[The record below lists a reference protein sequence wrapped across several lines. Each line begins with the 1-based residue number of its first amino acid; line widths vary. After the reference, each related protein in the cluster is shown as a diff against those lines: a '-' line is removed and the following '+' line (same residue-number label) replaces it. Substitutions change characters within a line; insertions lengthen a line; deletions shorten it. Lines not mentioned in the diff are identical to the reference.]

1 MARYDNEK
9 TEYSGERLPE
19 RETPEENIKL
29 KRGPMD
35 MPFFLLVLVILV
47 IGVITVLSA
56 SFANAYYD
64 NKSPT
69 YYFGR
74 QFIFAVLGIAA
85 MLFISRLP
93 VKLFRKFSLYLFAG
107 TVFLLVMVKVPG
119 VGITINGATR
129 WLGIINVI
137 TFQPSEIAK
146 LSVVL
151 LFANMA
157 CVYKDRMKTFRWG
170 VLPFLGVLLI
180 LGGLVIWE
188 RHVSATAIILAVGA
202 IMMFLGGTNLAW
214 LLSAGGLAA
223 AALVFIIKFTGYTS
237 DRVNAWRDPF
247 ADRLNT
253 GYQIIQS
260 LYAIGSGGLL
270 GVGIG
275 QSRQK
280 YLYLPYDYNDYI
292 FSIYCEE
299 MGFIGA
305 VLLLVVFAL
314 LIMRGYWLAMH
325 WRDRFGSLV
334 ITGITTLL
342 AIQVFLNFAVVTNTM
357 PSQGISL
364 PFFSYGG
371 TALLLQLAEM
381 GIVLSISRDIPLK
394 RAEKKEDKEK

>member
-1 MARYDNEK
+1 MARYDNDK
-9 TEYSGERLPE
+9 TEYTGGRLPDIDAG
-19 RETPEENIKL
+19 EEDIKL

-129 WLGIINVI
+129 WLGIRNLI

-170 VLPFLGVLLI
+170 VLPFVGVLLI
-180 LGGLVIWE
+180 LCGLVIWE

-202 IMMFLGGTNLAW
+202 IMMFLGGTGLGW
-214 LLSAGGLAA
+214 LLGAGGIAA

-247 ADRLNT
+247 ADRLNK

-305 VLLLVVFAL
+305 VLLLVLFAL

-325 WRDRFGSLV
+325 CRDRFGSLV

-342 AIQVFLNFAVVTNTM
+342 AIQVFLNIAVVTNTM
-357 PSQGISL
+357 PSTGISL

>member
-1 MARYDNEK
+1 MAQYDNEK
-9 TEYSGERLPE
+9 TEYGADRLPD
-19 RETPEENIKL
+19 REIPDDDIKL

-35 MPFFLLVLVILV
+35 MPFFLLVLVILAL
-47 IGVITVLSA
+47 GVITVLSA

-74 QFIFAVLGIAA
+74 QFIFAVIGIGA
-85 MLFISRLP
+85 MIFISRLP
-93 VKLFRKFSLYLFAG
+93 VRLFRKYSLHLYAL
-107 TVFLLVMVKVPG
+107 TVFFLIMVKVPG

-129 WLGIINVI
+129 WLGIRGVI

-146 LSVVL
+146 LAVIL

-157 CVYKDRMKTFRWG
+157 CTYQAKMRTFRWG
-170 VLPFLGVLLI
+170 VLPFLAVLALT
-180 LGGLVIWE
+180 GGLVIWE
-188 RHVSATAIILAVGA
+188 RHVSATAIILIVGA
-202 IMMFLGGTNLAW
+202 IMMFLGGTRIWWLAG
-214 LLSAGGLAA
+214 AGGIGA
-223 AALVFIIKFTGYTS
+223 AALVFIIKVTGYTS

-247 ADRLNT
+247 SDRLNK

-299 MGFIGA
+299 MGYIGA
-305 VLLLVVFAL
+305 VLLLVLFAL
-314 LIMRGYWLAMH
+314 LILRGYWLAMH
-325 WRDRFGSLV
+325 CRDRYGSLV

-342 AIQVFLNFAVVTNTM
+342 AIQVFLNIAVVTNTM
-357 PSQGISL
+357 PSTGISL

-381 GIVLSISRDIPLK
+381 GIILSVSRDIPLK
-394 RAEKKEDKEK
+394 RTERKEVKKK

>member
-1 MARYDNEK
+1 MARYDNDK
-9 TEYSGERLPE
+9 TEYTGGRLPDIDAG
-19 RETPEENIKL
+19 EEDIKL

-85 MLFISRLP
+85 LRFISRLP
-93 VKLFRKFSLYLFAG
+93 VKLFRTFSLYLFAG

-129 WLGIINVI
+129 WLGIRNLI

-170 VLPFLGVLLI
+170 VLPFAGVLLI
-180 LGGLVIWE
+180 LCGLVIWE

-202 IMMFLGGTNLAW
+202 IMMFLGGTGLGW
-214 LLSAGGLAA
+214 LLGAGGIAA

-247 ADRLNT
+247 ADRLNK

-305 VLLLVVFAL
+305 VLLLVLFAL

-325 WRDRFGSLV
+325 CRDRFGSLV

-342 AIQVFLNFAVVTNTM
+342 AIQVFLNIAVVTNTM
-357 PSQGISL
+357 PSTGISL

>member
-129 WLGIINVI
+129 WLGIRNVI

-305 VLLLVVFAL
+305 VLLLVLFAL

-325 WRDRFGSLV
+325 CRDRFCSLV

-342 AIQVFLNFAVVTNTM
+342 AIQVFLNIAVVTNTM
-357 PSQGISL
+357 PSTGISL

>member
-129 WLGIINVI
+129 WLGIRNVI

-188 RHVSATAIILAVGA
+188 KHVSATAIILAVGA

-305 VLLLVVFAL
+305 VLLLVLFAL

-325 WRDRFGSLV
+325 CRDRFGSLV

-342 AIQVFLNFAVVTNTM
+342 AIQVFLNIAVVTNTM
-357 PSQGISL
+357 PSTGISL

>member
-1 MARYDNEK
+1 MARYDNDK
-9 TEYSGERLPE
+9 TEYTGGRLPDIDAG
-19 RETPEENIKL
+19 EEDIKL

-129 WLGIINVI
+129 WLGIRNLI

-170 VLPFLGVLLI
+170 VLPFAGVLLI
-180 LGGLVIWE
+180 LCGLVIWE

-305 VLLLVVFAL
+305 VLLLVLFAL

-325 WRDRFGSLV
+325 CRDRFGSLV

-342 AIQVFLNFAVVTNTM
+342 AIQVFLNIAVVTNTM
-357 PSQGISL
+357 PSTGISL

>member
-129 WLGIINVI
+129 WLGIRNVI

-180 LGGLVIWE
+180 LGGLVILE

-305 VLLLVVFAL
+305 VLLLVLFAL

-325 WRDRFGSLV
+325 CRDRFGSLV

-342 AIQVFLNFAVVTNTM
+342 AIQVFLNIAVVTNTM
-357 PSQGISL
+357 PSTGISL

>member
-129 WLGIINVI
+129 WLGIRNVI

-146 LSVVL
+146 LSVLL

-188 RHVSATAIILAVGA
+188 KHVSATAIILAVGA

-305 VLLLVVFAL
+305 VLLLVLFAL

-325 WRDRFGSLV
+325 CRDRFGSLV

-342 AIQVFLNFAVVTNTM
+342 AIQVFLNIAVVTNTM
-357 PSQGISL
+357 PSTGISL

>member
-1 MARYDNEK
+1 MARYDNDK
-9 TEYSGERLPE
+9 TEYTGGRLPDIDAG
-19 RETPEENIKL
+19 EEDIKL

-47 IGVITVLSA
+47 IGVITVLTA

-129 WLGIINVI
+129 WLGIRNLI

-170 VLPFLGVLLI
+170 VLPFAGVLLI
-180 LGGLVIWE
+180 LCGLVIWE

-202 IMMFLGGTNLAW
+202 IMMFLGGTGLGW
-214 LLSAGGLAA
+214 LLGAGGIAA

-247 ADRLNT
+247 ADRLNK

-305 VLLLVVFAL
+305 VLLLVLFAL

-325 WRDRFGSLV
+325 CRDRFGSLV

-342 AIQVFLNFAVVTNTM
+342 AIQVFLNIAVVTNTM
-357 PSQGISL
+357 PSTGISL

>member
-74 QFIFAVLGIAA
+74 QFFFAVLGIAA

-129 WLGIINVI
+129 WLGIRNVI

-305 VLLLVVFAL
+305 VLLLVLFAL

-325 WRDRFGSLV
+325 CRDRFGSLV

-342 AIQVFLNFAVVTNTM
+342 AIQVFLNIAVVTNTM
-357 PSQGISL
+357 PSTGISL

>member
-129 WLGIINVI
+129 WLGIRNVI

-146 LSVVL
+146 LSVLL

-157 CVYKDRMKTFRWG
+157 CVYKYRMKTFRWG

-188 RHVSATAIILAVGA
+188 KHVSATAIILAVGA

-305 VLLLVVFAL
+305 VLLLVLFAL

-325 WRDRFGSLV
+325 CRDRFGSLV

-342 AIQVFLNFAVVTNTM
+342 AIQVFLNIAVVTNTM
-357 PSQGISL
+357 PSTGISL

>member
-1 MARYDNEK
+1 
-9 TEYSGERLPE
+9 
-19 RETPEENIKL
+19 
-29 KRGPMD
+29 MD

-129 WLGIINVI
+129 WLGIRNLI

-170 VLPFLGVLLI
+170 VLPFAGVLLI
-180 LGGLVIWE
+180 LCGLVIWE

-202 IMMFLGGTNLAW
+202 IMMFLGGTGLGW
-214 LLSAGGLAA
+214 LLGAGGIAA

-247 ADRLNT
+247 ADRLNK

-305 VLLLVVFAL
+305 VLLLVLFAL

-325 WRDRFGSLV
+325 CRDRFGSLV

-342 AIQVFLNFAVVTNTM
+342 AIQVFLNIAVVTNTM
-357 PSQGISL
+357 PSTGISL

>member
-1 MARYDNEK
+1 MARYDNDK
-9 TEYSGERLPE
+9 TEYTGGRLPDIDAG
-19 RETPEENIKL
+19 EEDIKL

-129 WLGIINVI
+129 WLGIRNLI

-170 VLPFLGVLLI
+170 VLPFAGVLLI
-180 LGGLVIWE
+180 LCGLVIWE

-202 IMMFLGGTNLAW
+202 IMMFLGGTGLGW
-214 LLSAGGLAA
+214 LLGAGGIAA

-247 ADRLNT
+247 ADRLNK

-305 VLLLVVFAL
+305 VLLLVLFAL

-325 WRDRFGSLV
+325 CRDRFGSLV

-342 AIQVFLNFAVVTNTM
+342 AIQVFLNIAVVTNTM
-357 PSQGISL
+357 PSTGISL

-394 RAEKKEDKEK
+394 RAEKKEDIEK

>member
-93 VKLFRKFSLYLFAG
+93 VKLFGKFSLYLFAG

-129 WLGIINVI
+129 WLGIRNVI

-305 VLLLVVFAL
+305 VLLLVLFAL

-325 WRDRFGSLV
+325 CRDRFGSLV

-342 AIQVFLNFAVVTNTM
+342 AIQVFLNIAVVTNTM
-357 PSQGISL
+357 PSTGISL

>member
-129 WLGIINVI
+129 WLGIRNVI

-305 VLLLVVFAL
+305 VLLLVLFAL

-325 WRDRFGSLV
+325 CRDRFGSLV

-342 AIQVFLNFAVVTNTM
+342 AIQVFLNIAVVTNTM
-357 PSQGISL
+357 PSTGISL

-394 RAEKKEDKEK
+394 RAEKKEEKEK

>member
-129 WLGIINVI
+129 WLGIRNVI

-214 LLSAGGLAA
+214 LLTAGGLAA

-305 VLLLVVFAL
+305 VLLLVLFAL

-325 WRDRFGSLV
+325 CRDRFGSLV

-342 AIQVFLNFAVVTNTM
+342 AIQVFLNIAVVTNTM
-357 PSQGISL
+357 PSTGISL

>member
-1 MARYDNEK
+1 MARYDNDK
-9 TEYSGERLPE
+9 TEYTGGRLPDIDAG
-19 RETPEENIKL
+19 EEDIKL

-129 WLGIINVI
+129 WLGIRNLI

-170 VLPFLGVLLI
+170 VLPFAGVLLI
-180 LGGLVIWE
+180 LCGLVIWE

-202 IMMFLGGTNLAW
+202 IMMFLGGTGLGW
-214 LLSAGGLAA
+214 LLGAGGIAA

-247 ADRLNT
+247 ADRLNK

-305 VLLLVVFAL
+305 VLLLVLFAL

-325 WRDRFGSLV
+325 CRDRFGSLV

-342 AIQVFLNFAVVTNTM
+342 AIQVFLNIAVVTNTM
-357 PSQGISL
+357 PSTGISL

>member
-1 MARYDNEK
+1 MARYDNDK
-9 TEYSGERLPE
+9 TEYTGGRLPDIDAG
-19 RETPEENIKL
+19 EEDIKL

-129 WLGIINVI
+129 WLGIRNLI

-170 VLPFLGVLLI
+170 VLPFVGVLLI
-180 LGGLVIWE
+180 LCGLVIWE

-202 IMMFLGGTNLAW
+202 IMMFLGGTHLGW
-214 LLSAGGLAA
+214 LLGGGGLAA

-247 ADRLNT
+247 ADRLNK

-305 VLLLVVFAL
+305 LLLLVLFAL

-325 WRDRFGSLV
+325 CRDRFGSLV

-342 AIQVFLNFAVVTNTM
+342 AIQVFLNIAVVTNTM
-357 PSQGISL
+357 PSTGISL

>member
-129 WLGIINVI
+129 WLGIRNVI

-305 VLLLVVFAL
+305 VLLLVLFAL

-325 WRDRFGSLV
+325 CRDRFGSLV

-342 AIQVFLNFAVVTNTM
+342 AIQVFLNIAVVTNTM
-357 PSQGISL
+357 PSTGISL

-394 RAEKKEDKEK
+394 RAEKKENKEK

>member
-129 WLGIINVI
+129 WLGIRNVI

-305 VLLLVVFAL
+305 VLLLVLFAL

-325 WRDRFGSLV
+325 CRDRFGSLV

-342 AIQVFLNFAVVTNTM
+342 AIQVFLNIAVVTNTM
-357 PSQGISL
+357 PSTGISL